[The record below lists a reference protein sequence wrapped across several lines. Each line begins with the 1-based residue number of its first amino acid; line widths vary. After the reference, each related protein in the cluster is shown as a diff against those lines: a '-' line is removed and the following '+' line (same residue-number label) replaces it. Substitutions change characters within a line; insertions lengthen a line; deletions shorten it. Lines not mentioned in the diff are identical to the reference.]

1 MSGGGSNTQTTK
13 SEPWEVQ
20 QPYIK
25 DIYNQAQSQYQGGPM
40 EFYPNQTYANATDTQ
55 LQAEQLQRQAALGA
69 SSTLSGS
76 LLPAFQQQ
84 LQNPSQIFSDP
95 MFQQSLTA
103 GLRPIQE
110 GMQTGLQQAR
120 RDATGAGQL
129 GGGRQA
135 ILESNVMKDYLTKS
149 SDVASK
155 MYGDIYGDIARN
167 QAVTLGLAPQ
177 IMGSLAAPSQLLGQ
191 VGNIEQ
197 ARQQQAID
205 DQRARFE
212 FEQQAPG
219 AALGQYAN
227 LAAGSIIPGT
237 TTQTG
242 GGQSGGNQLMGLIG
256 AGVGAY
262 YGGPQGASAGY
273 SIGSQGF
280 A

>member
-135 ILESNVMKDYLTKS
+135 ILESNVLKDYLTKS

-242 GGQSGGNQLMGLIG
+242 PSQGGNQLMGLIG
-256 AGVGAY
+256 AGLGAFA
-262 YGGPQGASAGY
+262 GPAGATAGY
-273 SIGSQGF
+273 TIGSQGF